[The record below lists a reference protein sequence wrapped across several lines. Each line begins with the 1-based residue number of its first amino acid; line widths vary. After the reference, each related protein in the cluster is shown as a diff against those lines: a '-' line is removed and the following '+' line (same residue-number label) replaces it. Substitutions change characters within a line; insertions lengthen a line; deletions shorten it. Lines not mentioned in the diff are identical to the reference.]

1 MSRNPFSG
9 RLTAIVLCAIL
20 LGLPTITSAAK
31 QSGIA
36 IVDLERVLSESK
48 EGKSLKSRL
57 EKLQLELQA
66 KLSSK
71 TGEVQSLREQI
82 AAKQGSAKPED
93 LEVLQQELQIK
104 TAEAQREMQAAQK
117 QMQQAGQAGMSS
129 FKDKLVPVVQQI
141 GKKDNYAL
149 VMQKIEDVLLYVAD
163 GVDITDQVIKQMD
176 AK

>member
-9 RLTAIVLCAIL
+9 RLTAIVLCAFL
-20 LGLPTITSAAK
+20 LTLPTLTSAAK

-36 IVDLERVLSESK
+36 VVDLERVLADSE
-48 EGKSLKSRL
+48 EGKNLKSRL
-57 EKLQLELQA
+57 EKLQIQLQA

-71 TGEVQSLREQI
+71 TSEVQTLREQI

-129 FKDKLVPVVQQI
+129 FKDKLVPIVQDI
-141 GKKDNYAL
+141 GKERDYAV
-149 VMQKIEDVLLYVAD
+149 VMQKIEDVLLYVGD
-163 GVDITDQVIKQMD
+163 QVDITDLVIKRMN